1 MNWTS
6 DLTAPYA
13 LLVASLMQTKGE
25 AMAFPDV
32 LSDVS
37 TEALVGVFE
46 AAPARLRLAL
56 DGLSDADEIARPIAG
71 KWSIREIVAHL
82 ADAETVGAA
91 RFRFTLAEPGVQLP
105 VYDEAA
111 WARALDYQDAAIGR
125 LADTLALFSALRSA
139 SARVLRRQPDDAWRR
154 RARHPQ
160 WGDVTLRELLE
171 LYTDHGER
179 HIEQIV
185 ERRVRLGRP
194 VAVEPLLAARL
205 Y

>member
-1 MNWTS
+1 
-6 DLTAPYA
+6 
-13 LLVASLMQTKGE
+13 
-25 AMAFPDV
+25 MAFPDV
-32 LSDVS
+32 LSDLS

-56 DGLSDADEIARPIAG
+56 ERLSETDEVAHPIEG

-91 RFRFTLAEPGVQLP
+91 RFRFTLAEPGALLP

-111 WARALDYQDAAIGR
+111 WARALDYQDAAVGR
-125 LADTLALFSALRSA
+125 LADTAALFSALRLA
-139 SARVLRRQPDDAWRR
+139 TARLLRRQPDEAWRR
-154 RARHPQ
+154 RARHPH
-160 WGDVTLRELLE
+160 WGEISLRELLE
-171 LYTDHGER
+171 LSADHGER
-179 HIEQIV
+179 HIEQIL
-185 ERRVRLGRP
+185 ERRARLGRP